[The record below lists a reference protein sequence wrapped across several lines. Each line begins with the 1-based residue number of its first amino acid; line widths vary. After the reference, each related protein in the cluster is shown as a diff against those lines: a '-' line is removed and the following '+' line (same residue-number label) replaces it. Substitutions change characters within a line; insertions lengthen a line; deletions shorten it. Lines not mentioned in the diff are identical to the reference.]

1 MLLRDTKQRKGIE
14 SKEVARVLIGNTVV
28 VEMEEVNI

>member
-1 MLLRDTKQRKGIE
+1 MLLRDTEQRKGIE
-14 SKEVARVLIGNTVV
+14 SKEVARVLIGNAAV